1 MPPLTGVRVL
11 DCSMAMP
18 GPFCTCLLADLG
30 ADVVKVEPP
39 GGDLLRQIGPL
50 FDSVNRSKRSLV
62 LNLKAAEGQAIAR
75 RLAAG
80 ADLVVEQFRPGVA
93 ERIGIGYTA
102 LSAVNPA
109 RVYCSISG
117 FGQTGPGRLWAGHD
131 LNYLAMGGYLGLM
144 LGPGRPAPPPVLV
157 SDLVSGLYAAVA
169 LLAALEE
176 RRRTGRGQYI
186 DLAMTDSVVALVA
199 GELNQYHVSG
209 RVAERPNV
217 SFLPHYDTFATAD
230 GGYISVGVV
239 YEPHFWERLCRLTGL
254 EDLIGLDLAARA
266 ADCAGVHERLAAAF
280 RERPRD
286 EWERL
291 LQAQD
296 IPSAGVATLAEVLD
310 NPQFR
315 QRGLF
320 HTVIDAAGRGSLQVG
335 PPVHFS
341 GGERQAPTP
350 PPAPGQH
357 TGEILADLGYSA
369 GEVAALAEAGVVQVA

>member
-109 RVYCSISG
+109 LVYCSISG
-117 FGQTGPGRLWAGHD
+117 FGQPGPGRLWAGHD

-230 GGYISVGVV
+230 GGSTWRPALPIAPGCTSA
-239 YEPHFWERLCRLTGL
+239 WRRLS
-254 EDLIGLDLAARA
+254 ANARETSGSG
-266 ADCAGVHERLAAAF
+266 CSR
-280 RERPRD
+280 RKTSPRPVWQR
-286 EWERL
+286 WPRCSTTRSF
-291 LQAQD
+291 A
-296 IPSAGVATLAEVLD
+296 SAGC
-310 NPQFR
+310 F
-315 QRGLF
+315 
-320 HTVIDAAGRGSLQVG
+320 
-335 PPVHFS
+335 
-341 GGERQAPTP
+341 TP
-350 PPAPGQH
+350 
-357 TGEILADLGYSA
+357 
-369 GEVAALAEAGVVQVA
+369 